1 MGAGKTS
8 VGRALG
14 KLLNWEFEDLDDR
27 IERLAGRTI
36 AAIFRDSGE
45 QEFRRA
51 EHEALKNL
59 LLDLPQAGQ
68 RIVALG
74 GGAFV
79 QENNAML
86 LKASGVPTVFLD
98 APVDDLWQRCS
109 EQAADA
115 GTERPLLASREQ
127 FRRLYKERRKSYARA
142 LHRIQTE
149 SRAVEAIAAEIAK
162 KLRLKR
168 IEIRVEQGE
177 TE

>member
-8 VGRALG
+8 VGHALG

-27 IERLAGRTI
+27 IERSAGRRI
-36 AAIFRDSGE
+36 ADIFLDSGE

-51 EHEALKNL
+51 EHEALKTL
-59 LLDLPQAGQ
+59 LRELPQSGR

-79 QENNAML
+79 QESNAVL
-86 LKASGVPTVFLD
+86 LKASAVPTVFLD

-109 EQAADA
+109 QQAADA
-115 GTERPLLASREQ
+115 GTERPLLVSREQ

-149 SRAVEAIAAEIAK
+149 DRTVEAIAAEIAR
-162 KLRLKR
+162 KLRMKK

-177 TE
+177 IE